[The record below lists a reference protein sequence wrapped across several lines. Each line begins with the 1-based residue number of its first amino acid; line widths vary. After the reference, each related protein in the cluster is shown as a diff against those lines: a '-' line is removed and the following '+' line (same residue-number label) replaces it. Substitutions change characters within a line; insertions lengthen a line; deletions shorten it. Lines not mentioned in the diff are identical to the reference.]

1 LPKMAIAGTLQLP
14 IESTNLVVPRD
25 ALVRRDENWLVYT
38 VRDGKAVEVK
48 VQTIADLGETM
59 AISSTQLRAG
69 QAVVV
74 RGSEALKSGSP
85 VQVVETQKTNQTS

>member
-1 LPKMAIAGTLQLP
+1 
-14 IESTNLVVPRD
+14 
-25 ALVRRDENWLVYT
+25 VYT
-38 VRDGKAVEVK
+38 IRDGKAVEVK

-74 RGSEALKSGSP
+74 RGSEALKPGSP
-85 VQVVETQKTNQTS
+85 VQVVETQKTNKTS